1 MLKHNCF
8 YYFKAYLI
16 SIIKTSE
23 YLLPSMLYVFLC
35 LSCSIATVMKMTL
48 SKKEN
53 IEQDYKDK
61 NVG

>member
-1 MLKHNCF
+1 
-8 YYFKAYLI
+8 
-16 SIIKTSE
+16 
-23 YLLPSMLYVFLC
+23 MLYVFLC

>member
-1 MLKHNCF
+1 
-8 YYFKAYLI
+8 
-16 SIIKTSE
+16 
-23 YLLPSMLYVFLC
+23 MLYVFLC

-48 SKKEN
+48 SKKEK